1 MNTTELLNSLSDEQI
16 ELLLRAYC
24 ERELTRLTVLPNAT
38 RSACFFTFTFHS
50 TINGRWASYGVK
62 SYDQLKMEGDIL
74 SKNITA
80 MTVAHT
86 MQLSNTLRMIEGT
99 TEEEHNG

>member
-1 MNTTELLNSLSDEQI
+1 MNTQELLNSLTDEQI

-24 ERELTRLTVLPNAT
+24 EREVTRLRVLPHAKQT
-38 RSACFFTFTFHS
+38 SCFFTFTFHS
-50 TINGRWASYGVK
+50 ANNGRWSSYGVK

-74 SKNITA
+74 SKNVTA

-86 MQLSNTLRMIEGT
+86 MQLSNTLRLIEGT